1 MQGVPVS
8 KASAIISKE
17 WKKVKTRN
25 KKMKKYRD
33 LYEEE
38 KIQHEKALQRYQ
50 EDHMDEMEI
59 INLHKRCS
67 RKVRKTPQPKKA
79 PKSPK
84 SDDDEPKPKK
94 APNSPTFIEPSKE
107 EIRSHLNL
115 LKQMNLW

>member
-8 KASAIISKE
+8 KASAIILKE
-17 WKKVKTRN
+17 WKKVKAS
-25 KKMKKYRD
+25 KKNMKKYRD

-38 KIQHEKALQRYQ
+38 KIQHEVVLQRHQ

-67 RKVRKTPQPKKA
+67 KKVRKTSQPKKA

-84 SDDDEPKPKK
+84 SDDDEPKSKK
-94 APNSPTFIEPSKE
+94 APNSPTFIEPNKE